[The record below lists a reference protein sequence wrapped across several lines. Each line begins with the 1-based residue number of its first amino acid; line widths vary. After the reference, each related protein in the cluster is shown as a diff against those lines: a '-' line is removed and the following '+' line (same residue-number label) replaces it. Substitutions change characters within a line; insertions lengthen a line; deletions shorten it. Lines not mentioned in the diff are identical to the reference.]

1 MATASLATSAATEI
15 FMPGSEDEAI
25 AAFGDGADVVV
36 VGGGTIVVP
45 EMTYRRLQ
53 PVKALMLGRAG
64 LAGITREG
72 SRVTIGATTPVEE
85 LTGMTAPLGPCAS
98 NIADLEVRSQATVG
112 GNICAGAGN
121 EAPRGD
127 LQGAFLAL
135 GATVRSAGAG
145 GIADEPLEEFLPKRR
160 ERLLLDVSFDE
171 PAAGAF
177 AGLDRPHTHDYTAL
191 AVSGARSADGTIRLA
206 ATGAGGWG
214 VRLPSAEAAVAE
226 THPKVIGWGHVP
238 RSADDDPAGAAAL
251 QDVTL
256 HDDAIASAWYRAKV
270 LPVLVRRVLIE
281 IKESA

>member
-85 LTGMTAPLGPCAS
+85 LTGMAAPLGPCAA

-112 GNICAGAGN
+112 GNICAGEGN

-135 GATVRSAGAG
+135 GATVRSAGEG
-145 GIADEPLEEFLPKRR
+145 GITEEPLEDFLPKRR

-171 PAAGAF
+171 PTAGAF

-191 AVSGARSADGTIRLA
+191 AVSGVRTADGTIRLA
-206 ATGAGGWG
+206 ATGSGGWG
-214 VRLPSAEAAVAE
+214 VRLPSAEAA
-226 THPKVIGWGHVP
+226 
-238 RSADDDPAGAAAL
+238 SADPEAAAAAAL
-251 QDVTL
+251 HDVKPR
-256 HDDAIASAWYRAKV
+256 DDAIASAWYRTKV
-270 LPVLVRRVLIE
+270 LPVLVRRVLTE
-281 IKESA
+281 LKEPA